1 MAVYALLIYVF
12 LYAPIA
18 LIVFFSFNAGRYAMD
33 WQGFSIQWYG
43 RAFTNPLI
51 VEALFTSLTIAGST
65 AVLSVIFG
73 TLAALGLERTRGIL
87 KHAFDGLIYIAIMV
101 PGIVIG
107 ISTLIAFVTLFDAV
121 NPTVERLL
129 SWKFQ
134 MGIWTVIAAHVL
146 FNIAVVCLLVRARLT
161 GMDRGLVDDP
171 DRPAIGIDPDGA
183 IGFAVNFHGGLQ
195 YSSFAAASIC
205 GRPTAVL
212 PAQQELREDKERKGR
227 QEDDGADRIDFGSHA
242 TADRGEHID
251 RQCDVGSR
259 HEESNDEI
267 LEGKRECKKQPRK
280 DRRHQKRQ
288 HDLPEC
294 AERGRV

>member
-73 TLAALGLERTRGIL
+73 TLAALGLERTRGLL

-107 ISTLIAFVTLFDAV
+107 ISTLIAFVTLFNAV

-161 GMDRGLVDDP
+161 GMDRSLVEASEDLYATPFGTFRQIVLPLLMPSILAGLLLAFTFSFEDFIIAFFVAGP
-171 DRPAIGIDPDGA
+171 DITLPIYVFSSIRRGVTPEINAVGTVVLLSSFTFLVLAQLLLSRQDGRRPA
-183 IGFAVNFHGGLQ
+183 
-195 YSSFAAASIC
+195 
-205 GRPTAVL
+205 
-212 PAQQELREDKERKGR
+212 
-227 QEDDGADRIDFGSHA
+227 AD
-242 TADRGEHID
+242 
-251 RQCDVGSR
+251 
-259 HEESNDEI
+259 
-267 LEGKRECKKQPRK
+267 
-280 DRRHQKRQ
+280 
-288 HDLPEC
+288 
-294 AERGRV
+294 